1 MNSTS
6 SLQLHLW
13 VFLLFKLLWTSRR
26 VTTASNLESVGS
38 LTCLWLTCWSV
49 LKEGAF
55 LCCSYWGFL
64 LFFHF
69 KCFSGSFPHLKWV
82 SDDAGCHLIYQSS
95 QYDKML
101 AVSTSAN
108 EEYIQIWKCHMNHTD
123 ISTIHISHPEQHST
137 FQHLFLQG
145 DLGTFSRCVCVTKA
159 GILNQ
164 NMICSSQ

>member
-6 SLQLHLW
+6 SLHLHLW
-13 VFLLFKLLWTSRR
+13 IFLLFKLLWTSRR

-38 LTCLWLTCWSV
+38 LTCLWLICWSV
-49 LKEGAF
+49 LKKGAF

-64 LFFHF
+64 LFFHI

-82 SDDAGCHLIYQSS
+82 SDDAGCHMIYQSS

-108 EEYIQIWKCHMNHTD
+108 EEYIQIWKCHMNHID
-123 ISTIHISHPEQHST
+123 IYISHPEQHST
-137 FQHLFLQG
+137 FQHLFFQG
-145 DLGTFSRCVCVTKA
+145 DLRTFSRCVCVTKA

-164 NMICSSQ
+164 NMIFSSQ